1 MIPRL
6 YLALAIFAAVA
17 VFTTGYLLK
26 RDARVEQR
34 TVAKIEKATTNA
46 VKKGKRAAER
56 SSAVSVRGVRDPST
70 VHD

>member
-6 YLALAIFAAVA
+6 YLAAALFAAVA

-26 RDARVEQR
+26 RDAKVEAR

-46 VKKGKRAAER
+46 AKKGKRAAER
-56 SSAVSVRGVRDPST
+56 STTPGVRGVRDPT
-70 VHD
+70 TRVD

>member
-46 VKKGKRAAER
+46 AKKGRRAAER
-56 SSAVSVRGVRDPST
+56 STSVGVRGVRDPTT
-70 VHD
+70 VND

>member
-6 YLALAIFAAVA
+6 YLALAVFAAVA

-26 RDARVEQR
+26 RDAKVEAR

-46 VKKGKRAAER
+46 AKKGRRAAER
-56 SSAVSVRGVRDPST
+56 STSVGVRGVRDPST